1 MEHNVET
8 STIEDFERRPSKK
21 AKCSESSL
29 MDDPLPSPTLSTSS
43 LVSECPESI
52 RSESNNQKNDDPV
65 PSPQSPT
72 MSTLSP
78 VSELIND
85 EAVSQD
91 GDKQTEEPKHIIND
105 VTYDYLPQG
114 KILTY
119 YFYFCTYTFHHN
131 YYIIINALL
140 IQHMLFILN
149 FQIIH

>member
-29 MDDPLPSPTLSTSS
+29 MDDPLPSPTLSTSP

-52 RSESNNQKNDDPV
+52 SSESNSQINDDPDPV
-65 PSPQSPT
+65 PSPPSPT

-85 EAVSQD
+85 ESVSED
-91 GDKQTEEPKHIIND
+91 
-105 VTYDYLPQG
+105 
-114 KILTY
+114 
-119 YFYFCTYTFHHN
+119 
-131 YYIIINALL
+131 
-140 IQHMLFILN
+140 
-149 FQIIH
+149 